1 MKSTLLAICILL
13 FASTP
18 FAQQKGDKL
27 ATFFMGRVKYSAND
41 GNDCGNVGKDLMKL
55 VSKASTLKIQDE
67 RRVKLTDPDLYETPF
82 LFMNG
87 HNDFKLTDAE
97 IENLRKYFAR
107 GGFFFASGCC
117 TNPQFPAAWRREFSR
132 LFPGEAVKPI
142 GYEHLLYRSFYKID
156 RVRVLNENRDIKLEG
171 LFYQGNLVAVM
182 CEDGLCCAFSEDNRC
197 NAGKGINPEDGRKL
211 TLNIAVYALTH

>member
-1 MKSTLLAICILL
+1 MKSSLLALTILL
-13 FASTP
+13 FATTP
-18 FAQQKGDKL
+18 FAQQKDDKL

-97 IENLRKYFAR
+97 IENLRKYFSR

-117 TNPQFPAAWRREFSR
+117 TNPQFPVAWRREFSR

-171 LFYQGNLVAVM
+171 PSSHITATRL
-182 CEDGLCCAFSEDNRC
+182 
-197 NAGKGINPEDGRKL
+197 P
-211 TLNIAVYALTH
+211 